1 MKSSIF
7 SALLITA
14 FISCPILATEK
25 PTIRLGIL
33 AFGTSN
39 WELAALEQQKLL
51 ADAAFTLD
59 IHKVATPQ
67 AAKIAL
73 QAGAVDMIVTDW
85 IWVSRMRGTGADVT
99 FYPYSD
105 VSGALMVANGSGIAS
120 LKDLS
125 GKRLAIAGDELD
137 KNWLLL
143 QALAQQQKF
152 DLNQHVKKTFA
163 APPLLNQQLLQHH
176 ADAILN
182 HWHYAAQLEA
192 QGYKQLLSGAQI
204 LQGLGIKSP
213 MPNLG
218 YVFKQS
224 FAKQNSVALNN
235 FLKLTEQARNRM
247 CTDDNAWQPIIPLL
261 KTDDPKTQALLH
273 TRYCE
278 SRVKPLGN
286 AEFAAAEQIYGLLR
300 SVSGNKLTGEA
311 TRIQAGTFWANE

>member
-1 MKSSIF
+1 MKLRTYL
-7 SALLITA
+7 LLITTLLSFTVVA
-14 FISCPILATEK
+14 AEKPIL
-25 PTIRLGIL
+25 RLGVL

-39 WELAALEQQKLL
+39 WELAAMEQQQLL
-51 ADAAFTLD
+51 DAAEFTLD
-59 IHKVATPQ
+59 IHKVANPQ

-85 IWVSRMRGTGADVT
+85 IWVSRMRTTSADFT

-105 VSGALMVANGSGIAS
+105 VSGALMVANDSGIES
-120 LKDLS
+120 LNDLQD
-125 GKRLAIAGDELD
+125 KRLAIAGDELD

-143 QALAQQQKF
+143 QALAKQQNI
-152 DLNQHVKKTFA
+152 DLNLHVKKTFG

-192 QGYKQLLSGAQI
+192 KGYKQLLNGQDI
-204 LQGLGIKSP
+204 LKGLGISTP

-224 FAKQNSVALNN
+224 FAKQHQAALSN
-235 FLKLTEQARNRM
+235 FFKLTEQARNQL
-247 CTDDNAWQPIIPLL
+247 CEADSAWQPIIPLL
-261 KTDDPKTQALLH
+261 KTDDLKTQNLLR

-278 SRVKPLGN
+278 SRVTPWGK
-286 AEFAAAEQIYGLLR
+286 AELTAAEHLYGVLR
-300 SVSGNKLTGEA
+300 SVSGNQLTGTA
-311 TRIQAGTFWANE
+311 SNIQPGTFWANE